1 MRFLKQQLIDNQLT
15 RDNEDMKGQ
24 VQGLKKLVQITKSSH
39 DERSNELR
47 EDYIR
52 LWNQTEELKEL
63 VFSLRMRMEKIDET
77 MGMNHS

>member
-63 VFSLRMRMEKIDET
+63 VFSLRMRMEKIDQT

>member
-1 MRFLKQQLIDNQLT
+1 
-15 RDNEDMKGQ
+15 MKGQ

-63 VFSLRMRMEKIDET
+63 VFSLRMRMEKID
-77 MGMNHS
+77 